1 MMGRRGP
8 FVGRERMDV
17 LRGGRGQD
25 YTWGEEDRT
34 GTVHGMQND
43 VSEPFMGEK
52 IEKKDRKFIGGGGEC
67 WGGPRMYTCHL
78 PRSNNRTFT
87 MFCSLMYFHN

>member
-25 YTWGEEDRT
+25 HTWGEEDWT
-34 GTVHGMQND
+34 GTVHGMQNN

-52 IEKKDRKFIGGGGEC
+52 IEKKDRKFIGGGGSVGEDLGC
-67 WGGPRMYTCHL
+67 TPVTSPKATAEHL
-78 PRSNNRTFT
+78 QCFV
-87 MFCSLMYFHN
+87 L